1 MLWIWRNLPTG
12 LSFSIQ
18 PEVLAVFFCENGELA
33 YWKRQ
38 RKSCFH
44 KERKKNNEENQKKK
58 RICREKT
65 AKTYTFA

>member
-1 MLWIWRNLPTG
+1 MLWIWRNLSAG
-12 LSFSIQ
+12 LNFSIQ
-18 PEVLAVFFCENGELA
+18 PEILVVFFCENEELA

-58 RICREKT
+58 RICRKNAEKDI
-65 AKTYTFA
+65 

>member
-1 MLWIWRNLPTG
+1 VGSSHLHTTKVEGFPHL
-12 LSFSIQ
+12 Q
-18 PEVLAVFFCENGELA
+18 A
-33 YWKRQ
+33 
-38 RKSCFH
+38 